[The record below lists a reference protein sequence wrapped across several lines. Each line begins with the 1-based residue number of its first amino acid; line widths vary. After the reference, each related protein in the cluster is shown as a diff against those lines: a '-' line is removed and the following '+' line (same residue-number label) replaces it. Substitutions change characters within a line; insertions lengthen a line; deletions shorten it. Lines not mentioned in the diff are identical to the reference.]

1 MIRDLPAGFLNFNRL
16 FLKLHRWTGG
26 HEEMS
31 P

>member
-1 MIRDLPAGFLNFNRL
+1 MIRDLPAGLNFNRL